1 MMPGSL
7 PAAGD
12 VIGGKYRVDAL
23 AASGGMAAIFS
34 GQHLVLGQ
42 RVAIKVMM
50 AESVHEAAVERFMRE
65 AQAAARVETEHVT
78 RVMDAGLLDNGL
90 PFLVMEFLEGCDLAA
105 LLTSRGPLPHAE
117 VVDLVLEALEGL
129 AHVHA
134 AGIVHRDLKPSNLF
148 LARRPD
154 GSNVV
159 KVLDFGVSKSLVE
172 PQDDRVKALTGNVVI
187 GSPVYMSPEQVR
199 NARSVDARSDIWSL
213 AVAMYELM
221 TGALPFDGDGVGE
234 VLAQILDGQARPM
247 RAHRPEI
254 PHGLD
259 AVIGRC
265 FHRDREQ
272 RPGDVAEL
280 ARDLAPFGSGFADSR
295 LRRIE
300 STLVNAPLSRAPTS
314 LGSLHVIRATQV
326 ERISDV
332 VVPPGQPREPSGNFA
347 LSRTYV
353 DVTAHA
359 NTARQARAGRLAW
372 AGATFALLL
381 VAGTGGYGLLRSGPL
396 PVRAQAAMAV
406 APLVEAMHTPSAVLP
421 AAASDSAAPSPVP
434 REKER
439 EPTRARTPARRL
451 APGVDRPAFL
461 KSRK

>member
-12 VIGGKYRVDAL
+12 LIGGKYRVDAL
-23 AASGGMAAIFS
+23 CASGGMAAIFS

-42 RVAIKVMM
+42 RVAIKVML

-105 LLTSRGPLPHAE
+105 LLTSRGPLPYGE
-117 VVDLVLEALEGL
+117 VVDLMLEALEGL

-154 GSNVV
+154 GTNVV
-159 KVLDFGVSKSLVE
+159 KLLDFGVSKSLVE
-172 PQDDRVKALTGNVVI
+172 PADDRVKALTGNVVI

-199 NARSVDARSDIWSL
+199 SARSVDARSDLWSI
-213 AVAMYELM
+213 AVSIYELV

-234 VLAQILDGQARPM
+234 VLAQILDGYARPM
-247 RAHRPEI
+247 RAHRPEV
-254 PHGLD
+254 PEGLD
-259 AVIGRC
+259 AVVAGC
-265 FHRDREQ
+265 FQRDREM
-272 RPGDVAEL
+272 RPADVAEL
-280 ARDLAPFGSGFADSR
+280 ARSLAPFGGRGTADR
-295 LRRIE
+295 LRKIE
-300 STLVNAPLSRAPTS
+300 STLVNAPLSRTPTS
-314 LGSLHVIRATQV
+314 LGSLHTIRATQV
-326 ERISDV
+326 ERSSDV
-332 VVPPGQPREPSGNFA
+332 IVPPGQRREGSGAFA

-353 DVTAHA
+353 DVAAPVHA
-359 NTARQARAGRLAW
+359 TRASRGGRLVWA
-372 AGATFALLL
+372 AGAFAILLM
-381 VAGTGGYGLLRSGPL
+381 AGTGTYGLAHS
-396 PVRAQAAMAV
+396 AQAPARVKAAAMALAPV
-406 APLVEAMHTPSAVLP
+406 AAAMNAAVPVQPPPSA
-421 AAASDSAAPSPVP
+421 SAAPAQAP
-434 REKER
+434 RDKER
-439 EPTRARTPARRL
+439 EPPRVKTPARRFT
-451 APGVDRPAFL
+451 PGPDRPAFL

>member
-1 MMPGSL
+1 MIS
-7 PAAGD
+7 
-12 VIGGKYRVDAL
+12 
-23 AASGGMAAIFS
+23 
-34 GQHLVLGQ
+34 
-42 RVAIKVMM
+42 
-50 AESVHEAAVERFMRE
+50 
-65 AQAAARVETEHVT
+65 
-78 RVMDAGLLDNGL
+78 
-90 PFLVMEFLEGCDLAA
+90 AA
-105 LLTSRGPLPHAE
+105 LLSSRGPLPHAE

-172 PQDDRVKALTGNVVI
+172 PHDDRVKALTGNVVI

-213 AVAMYELM
+213 AVAVYELV
-221 TGALPFDGDGVGE
+221 TGALPFDGEGVGE

-247 RAHRPEI
+247 RAHRPEV
-254 PHGLD
+254 PPGLD

-265 FHRDREQ
+265 FHRDRDQ

-280 ARDLAPFGSGFADSR
+280 ARALAPFGSGSADR
-295 LRRIE
+295 RIQRIE

-314 LGSLHVIRATQV
+314 LGSLHAIRTTQV

-332 VVPPGQPREPSGNFA
+332 IVPPGQPREASGNFA
-347 LSRTYV
+347 LSRTFV
-353 DVTAHA
+353 DVSVPA
-359 NTARQARAGRLAW
+359 NTARSTRAVRLAW
-372 AGATFALLL
+372 AGAAFAVLL
-381 VAGTGGYGLLRSGPL
+381 VAGTGGYGVLRSAAAPA
-396 PVRAQAAMAV
+396 RAQAAIAV
-406 APLVEAMHTPSAVLP
+406 APLVLALP
-421 AAASDSAAPSPVP
+421 AAPAAFEPAASDSAAPAPAPPP
-434 REKER
+434 REKDR
-439 EPTRARTPARRL
+439 EPARARVPARRS
-451 APGVDRPAFL
+451 APGADRPAFL